1 VTEPTYLTPGTVLAG
16 RFEIGAELGRGGY
29 SVVYRASDKRIGS
42 AVAIKLLVPPPAAAK
57 LARERLRREVQAVRQ
72 LSHPNIVPAYDVV
85 DDGPWSFVVMAL
97 VDGPDLA
104 VHVRRHGPLGG
115 DAAARVGREIGGA
128 LDAAHR
134 RGILHRDVKPQNI
147 LIAPDGRALLT
158 DFGSA
163 RLTGQD
169 TVTQTGGLVGTLD
182 YAAPEVRAGK
192 RGDAR
197 SDEYALGVTL
207 WFALTGALRPRGEPA
222 AECLHPRAQRPD
234 VPGWLDDVIAR
245 ATRADPEL
253 RFPAVRL
260 MVEMLERRD
269 VGSAA
274 GALVADGERCVLC
287 SGPEPL
293 GIGVCPR
300 CTRQG
305 SAGSDAL
312 LFLVSASP
320 GALDARLARHTSNA
334 ARQAATSGERP
345 LVRVPRESA
354 ARIAELLESQGLS
367 TRIEGG
373 RTAWHTAVP
382 APIAALAT
390 LVAAGGIVAGLA
402 AGVPVLL
409 LTSPFVAAG
418 LAGTAAVG
426 RRRPIWDPPVLRPP
440 ALPRDAMQAAVRVL
454 ALLPAGHAR
463 ALLVDLLR
471 RAGAAPA
478 AAERAGPLI
487 IAACDAARD
496 LAGLEQQ
503 LAAFD
508 AQRDR
513 LLDPPSGWLDA
524 LGRCERGRDLL
535 TQRLL
540 EASAALSTWQA
551 SESRGDVLAELAR
564 DLNEEGQRQ
573 ADAAREVAALLSPG

>member
-1 VTEPTYLTPGTVLAG
+1 VTEPTYLPPGTVLAG
-16 RFEIGAELGRGGY
+16 RYEIGAELGRGGY

-42 AVAIKLLVPPPAAAK
+42 AVAIKLLVPPPAAAR

-85 DDGPWSFVVMAL
+85 DDGPWSFVVMEL

-104 VHVRRHGPLGG
+104 VHVRRRGPLDGA
-115 DAAARVGREIGGA
+115 AAARVGREIGGA

-163 RLTGQD
+163 RLAGQE

-207 WFALTGALRPRGEPA
+207 FFALTGALRPRGEPVTD
-222 AECLHPRAQRPD
+222 CLHPRAQRPD

-245 ATRADPEL
+245 ATMADAEL

-269 VGSAA
+269 AGPASA
-274 GALVADGERCVLC
+274 ALVADGERCVLC

-305 SAGSDAL
+305 RAGSDAL
-312 LFLVSASP
+312 LFLVNASAH
-320 GALDARLARHTSNA
+320 ALDARLGRHTSNA
-334 ARQAATSGERP
+334 ARQAATLGERP
-345 LVRVPRESA
+345 LVRVPHESA
-354 ARIAELLESQGLS
+354 ARIAQLLESRGLP
-367 TRIEGG
+367 TRVEGI
-373 RTAWHTAVP
+373 RPAWHAAVP

-390 LVAAGGIVAGLA
+390 VVAVAGIAAGLA
-402 AGVPVLL
+402 AGAPVLL
-409 LTSPFVAAG
+409 FTSPFVAAG

-426 RRRPIWDPPVLRPP
+426 RRLPIWDPPVFRPP
-440 ALPRDAMQAAVRVL
+440 ALAREAMQAAVRVL
-454 ALLPAGHAR
+454 AMLPAGHAR

-471 RAGAAPA
+471 RASATPA

-487 IAACDAARD
+487 IAACDAVQD

-551 SESRGDVLAELAR
+551 SESRGDELAELAR
-564 DLNEEGQRQ
+564 DLSEEGQRQ
-573 ADAAREVAALLSPG
+573 ADAAREVAALLA